1 MPFAVSHYPKSPP
14 PRLTTSQSAI
24 IQVNGGAL
32 RIAQAQPLP
41 VLSPSQILVRTAA
54 VALNPTDYKMHA
66 NFPSPG
72 ATVGCDFAGT
82 IVALGSDILASSL
95 STSSSS
101 PSSSSPLSSPSS
113 SSEQQQKYPAL
124 KIGDRVC
131 GAVHGSNPID
141 PSTGA
146 FADYVHT
153 EGDLVLRVPDS
164 VPWEQAAA
172 LGGIGHG
179 TLALALWRSL
189 GLKGTPDLP
198 LEGKKQAD
206 DGEEEDGQYV
216 LVYGGSTATG
226 TMALQLLRA

>member
-1 MPFAVSHYPKSPP
+1 MPSAVSHYATSPP
-14 PRLTTSQSAI
+14 PHLPTRQRAI
-24 IQVNGGAL
+24 IQGDGGAL
-32 RIAQAQPLP
+32 RIAHAQPLP
-41 VLSPSQILVRTAA
+41 ALSPSQILVKTAA

-72 ATVGCDFAGT
+72 AAVGCDFAGT
-82 IVALGSDILASSL
+82 IVALGSDFLTSHSTSTSSTASISSSYSSL
-95 STSSSS
+95 SS
-101 PSSSSPLSSPSS
+101 L
-113 SSEQQQKYPAL
+113 SEQHQRHPTL

-146 FADYVHT
+146 FAEYVHT

-164 VPWEQAAA
+164 VPWEKAAA

-198 LEGKKQAD
+198 RQGKEEAAD
-206 DGEEEDGQYV
+206 NEEEGQYV

-226 TMALQLLRA
+226 TMALQLLKA